1 MTYVKYN
8 MSHSVFQCYYQGCMK
23 LFQNKVYLVTHINS
37 QHLQI
42 KAFRCEMCGQIVSS
56 EEEYL
61 IHYEKCSSK
70 HQTTPKSSGLFS
82 NFTLSPPSKYIP
94 PSLLN
99 LPVLPAIE
107 KDRSRC
113 AFQYKLPMTVRVF
126 DLLHSHRQSEHK

>member
-8 MSHSVFQCYYQGCMK
+8 MSHSVFQCYYQDCKK

-42 KAFRCEMCGQIVSS
+42 KAYRCDMCGQIVSS
-56 EEEYL
+56 EEEYAL
-61 IHYEKCSSK
+61 HYEKCSSK
-70 HQTTPKSSGLFS
+70 HVKMTKSSGLLS
-82 NFTLSPPSKYIP
+82 NFTLNSNFKYTP

-107 KDRSRC
+107 NERTRC

-126 DLLHSHRQSEHK
+126 DLLHSHRQSEPK